1 MVGRGRPARPDR
13 IGAPLRDARVGAAST
28 KKQADS
34 VDATLALPQPFLDA
48 MIAHARADDPN
59 ECCGVVL
66 RFHDGSLRLYRATNA
81 EASPYRFSI
90 APGELHYLFRT
101 IEEQGADLLVV
112 YHSHTQTEAQPSP
125 TDASFSRLLDGPD
138 EWPYW
143 VIVSL
148 AHTPPPL
155 RAWRMKEG
163 RATEIALTSGALPP
177 QSACVRLHNAGD
189 ARKPQIVEVPLS

>member
-1 MVGRGRPARPDR
+1 MKE
-13 IGAPLRDARVGAAST
+13 RV
-28 KKQADS
+28 DS

-66 RFHDGSLRLYRATNA
+66 RFPDGRLRLYCATNA
-81 EASPYRFSI
+81 EASPYRFAI
-90 APGELHYLFRT
+90 PPGELHYLFRT
-101 IEEQGADLLVV
+101 IEEQRADLLVV

-125 TDASFSRLLDGPD
+125 TDAQFSRLLDGSD

-148 AHTPPPL
+148 AQSPPRL
-155 RAWRMKEG
+155 RAWRMKAG
-163 RATEIALTSGALPP
+163 HAAEIALTGGATPP
-177 QSACVRLHNAGD
+177 QSACVRLQNTGD
-189 ARKPQIVEVPLS
+189 GRKPQIVEAPLS